1 MNELKSYTEYAVS
14 TPTADFVIG
23 FDFNYGED
31 AVNVTVDDVPASV
44 AGYTVVYLN
53 ETTIRLSPSVPSG
66 VVRLQRETDIDQTD
80 HAYRAGAKFIAQTM
94 DENFEQLRHSQQEVR
109 DGFNKLADDTYEIID
124 TLQEVGQS
132 AQDAANAAE
141 VAAGLANDAAAQVND
156 KVSYEDFN
164 SKPHNAMLG
173 RDVAAAHPTDAILD
187 GSGETQQ
194 QVNYNGG
201 SKWHSRVGG
210 YLENERV
217 ILTNGDIVKSAIDGN
232 TNDPNVDMTG
242 WVLEKDASQLK
253 FKLKPNLIG
262 SSLLE
267 KMSERVS
274 VKDFGAIGDGTKH
287 TVQEWIDAGEFSNLT
302 AVQMVFPF
310 VTSVNDS
317 IDWVAL
323 QGAIKSLPLN
333 TASTGILT
341 PKGFAN
347 GGCIYIPRGRY
358 YIDKKVSMQRG
369 LRLTGE
375 SRESSQLISFIAAD
389 SFLQYKDSGR
399 YIQDEIIIENLSIWQ
414 DASVIATAGAA
425 IDVIEGSASVQSV
438 YLKVDN
444 VIIEGTYNG
453 VRLVAGVGCAV
464 RNSNISKC
472 VNNGVYLTGLSST
485 TSTVFENTYCH
496 INGNYGFEIEK
507 GAYIAFVGCASDSN
521 AVGGYHINQTK
532 GYSFTACGAE
542 ANTGAGVTLS
552 AAGGGSIELF
562 AIANTGGVI
571 DSGSLLS
578 GPVNALGGDWEGVG
592 FAVRGGGDTPVHLGR
607 GLILRGDYSASRV
620 VYQKNVLDE
629 SSGVVGKFVGG
640 NTNKWAIGAIQ
651 QAESDSCFSV
661 SGIADADTV
670 YAQKILHS
678 FTGAGAN
685 RNAALYA
692 QAITSANAVTYP
704 LIVGAFIPNA
714 VQGAGST
721 ITRSAGAY
729 IVEQTR
735 GSLANA
741 NIMVDGGQGTVPAG
755 NWSIYSGS
763 ARPSYYGGQLT
774 WKPSAIAT
782 PAANGDLTFEATSNT
797 SITVKL
803 KGSDGVIRSAVLT
816 LS

>member
-1 MNELKSYTEYAVS
+1 MTDILPPAGWPNVRQLETNEFASGGANGNMNEQAKSLAARSELLKQYVALPYESKTSGYA
-14 TPTADFVIG
+14 
-23 FDFNYGED
+23 
-31 AVNVTVDDVPASV
+31 
-44 AGYTVVYLN
+44 L
-53 ETTIRLSPSVPSG
+53 
-66 VVRLQRETDIDQTD
+66 
-80 HAYRAGAKFIAQTM
+80 
-94 DENFEQLRHSQQEVR
+94 
-109 DGFNKLADDTYEIID
+109 
-124 TLQEVGQS
+124 
-132 AQDAANAAE
+132 
-141 VAAGLANDAAAQVND
+141 
-156 KVSYEDFN
+156 
-164 SKPHNAMLG
+164 
-173 RDVAAAHPTDAILD
+173 
-187 GSGETQQ
+187 
-194 QVNYNGG
+194 
-201 SKWHSRVGG
+201 
-210 YLENERV
+210 NERV
-217 ILTNGDIVKSAIDGN
+217 QLATGDIVRSTIPSN
-232 TNDPNVDMTG
+232 VNNPNVDMTG
-242 WVLEKDASQLK
+242 WVKVNDASQLK
-253 FKLKPNLIG
+253 Y
-262 SSLLE
+262 SLLKNKITRSIYE
-267 KMSERVS
+267 KLYETWSI
-274 VKDFGAIGDGTKH
+274 KDFGAIGDGTLH
-287 TVQEWIDAGEFSNLT
+287 TVQEWITAGKFANLA
-302 AVQMVFPF
+302 AVQAVFPF
-310 VTSVNDS
+310 VTATTDS

-375 SRESSQLISFIAAD
+375 SRESSQLISFIAAN
-389 SFLQYKDSGR
+389 SVLQYTDSGR

-425 IDVIEGSASVQSV
+425 IDVIEGSASVQSL

-453 VRLVAGVGCAV
+453 VRLAAGVGCAV

-472 VNNGVYLTGLSST
+472 VNNGIYLTGLSST
-485 TSTVFENTYCH
+485 TSSVFENTYCH
-496 INGNYGFEIEK
+496 INGKYGFEIEK

-521 AVGGYHINQTK
+521 AIGGYHINQTK
-532 GYSFTACGAE
+532 GYSFTSCGAE
-542 ANTGAGVTLS
+542 ANTGAGVKLS

-578 GPVNALGGDWEGVG
+578 DPVNVLGGDWEGVG
-592 FAVRGGGDTPVHLGR
+592 FAVRGGGDTAVHLGR
-607 GLILRGDYSASRV
+607 GLVLRGDYSASRV
-620 VYQKNVLDE
+620 AYRKNVLDE
-629 SSGVVGKFVGG
+629 SSGVVGKLVGG

-661 SGIADADTV
+661 SGIADADTI

-692 QAITSANAVTYP
+692 QAITSATAVTYP

-721 ITRSAGAY
+721 IARSAGAY

-735 GSLANA
+735 GSTANA
-741 NIMVDGGQGTVPAG
+741 NLMIDGSQGTVPAG
-755 NWSIYSGS
+755 SWSIYSGS
-763 ARPSYYGGQLT
+763 SRPSYYGGAMT
-774 WKPSAIAT
+774 WKPSASAA

-803 KGSDGVIRSAVLT
+803 KGSDGVVRSAVLT